1 MRAHPLP
8 DIIVSTTT
16 QLCAEETKS
25 QLCAA
30 NYSTTGWGWGRKED
44 LSARFVYLHN
54 VHIPIMTDLPTQ
66 YH

>member
-1 MRAHPLP
+1 MP

-30 NYSTTGWGWGRKED
+30 NYSTTGWALGREED
-44 LSARFVYLHN
+44 LTVPIVYLHN
-54 VHIPIMTDLPTQ
+54 VHIPVMTEFNLPTQ
-66 YH
+66 HH